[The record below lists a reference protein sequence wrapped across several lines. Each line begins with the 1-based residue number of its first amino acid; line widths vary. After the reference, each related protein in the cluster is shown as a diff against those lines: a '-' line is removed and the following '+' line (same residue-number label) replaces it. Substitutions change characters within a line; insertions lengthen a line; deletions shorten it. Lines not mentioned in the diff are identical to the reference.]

1 MSTVVKDLGAV
12 SAYAYAV
19 EKGYTG
25 TEEEFALLMASYATV
40 AEEALESAE
49 NAEAYAVGKR
59 SGDDVEQTDP
69 TYQNNSKWYAERAKE
84 SADEA
89 YDRVAAAGY
98 MHFQIDEDGH
108 LEYIKNN
115 VVDAT
120 FSIDSNGHLVVGGL
134 R

>member
-1 MSTVVKDLGAV
+1 MSKTKDLGIATAYGYAV
-12 SAYAYAV
+12 S
-19 EKGYTG
+19 KGYTG

-40 AEEALESAE
+40 AEEALDSAE
-49 NAEAYAVGKR
+49 NSEAYAVGKR
-59 SGDDVEQTDP
+59 SGGDVAKTDP

-98 MHFQIDEDGH
+98 MHFQIDENGH

-115 VVDAT
+115 AVDAD

>member
-1 MSTVVKDLGAV
+1 
-12 SAYAYAV
+12 
-19 EKGYTG
+19 
-25 TEEEFALLMASYATV
+25 
-40 AEEALESAE
+40 
-49 NAEAYAVGKR
+49 
-59 SGDDVEQTDP
+59 
-69 TYQNNSKWYAERAKE
+69 
-84 SADEA
+84 
-89 YDRVAAAGY
+89 